1 MTHHHSN
8 RNHLSRFKAALAGA
22 SCLALI
28 TWAQPASA
36 LIVFDPK
43 NYVENLLSAARA
55 LEQIENQVKQLQ
67 NEAQMILKMDL
78 NLEQLGSSVAGDLQ
92 SSMNGI
98 KELIDKAD
106 GIAMSVTETQSETK
120 RLFPSEYASAL
131 SNDDSLK
138 LASERWTE
146 TLDAFKRSMALEA
159 KVTEATATDSTVL
172 SDLLTKSSSSI
183 GNLQVQQA
191 GNELL
196 GLSVKQQ
203 LQLQNLL
210 ASGERAQHLD
220 RARAMAEQEEAR
232 LRFKTFLGD
241 GTAYTR

>member
-1 MTHHHSN
+1 MT
-8 RNHLSRFKAALAGA
+8 NHTFKQSRPSRLKTVLAAA
-22 SCLALI
+22 SCLTLLAL
-28 TWAQPASA
+28 AQPSSA

-67 NEAQMILKMDL
+67 NEAQMILQMDL
-78 NLEQLGSSVAGDLQ
+78 NLEQLGSSVVGDLQ
-92 SSMNGI
+92 SSMKDI
-98 KELIDKAD
+98 KALIDKAD
-106 GIAMSVTETQSETK
+106 GIAMSVTETQSETQ
-120 RLFPSEYASAL
+120 RLFPSDYASAL
-131 SNDDSLK
+131 SNDESLK
-138 LASERWTE
+138 MASERWTE

-159 KVTEATATDSTVL
+159 KVTEATAADSNVL
-172 SDLLTKSSSSI
+172 SDLLVMSSSSI

-203 LQLQNLL
+203 LQLQNLM

-220 RARAMAEQEEAR
+220 RARALAEQEEAR

-241 GTAYTR
+241 GTAYTK

>member
-1 MTHHHSN
+1 MTHHHSK
-8 RNHLSRFKAALAGA
+8 RDLSRFKAALAGA
-22 SCLALI
+22 SCLALLML
-28 TWAQPASA
+28 AQPAA
-36 LIVFDPK
+36 AAFPVFDAK
-43 NYVENLLSAARA
+43 NYIENLLSAARA

-78 NLEQLGSSVAGDLQ
+78 NLEKLGSSVVGDLQ
-92 SSMNGI
+92 SSMKDI
-98 KELIDKAD
+98 KDLIDKAD

-131 SNDDSLK
+131 TNDESLK
-138 LASERWTE
+138 LASERWIE

-172 SDLLTKSSSSI
+172 SDLLVKSSSSV

-203 LQLQNLL
+203 LQLQNLV
-210 ASGERAQHLD
+210 AAGERAQHLD
-220 RARAMAEQEEAR
+220 RARALAEQEEAR

-241 GTAYTR
+241 GIAYTH

>member
-8 RNHLSRFKAALAGA
+8 RIHLSRFKAALAGA
-22 SCLALI
+22 GCLAVMVL
-28 TWAQPASA
+28 AQPASA

-67 NEAQMILKMDL
+67 NETQMILKMDL
-78 NLEQLGSSVAGDLQ
+78 NLEQLGSSVVGDLQ
-92 SSMNGI
+92 SSMKDI
-98 KELIDKAD
+98 KDLIDKAD

-131 SNDDSLK
+131 STDESLK

-159 KVTEATATDSTVL
+159 KVTEATATDSNVL

-203 LQLQNLL
+203 LQLQNLM
-210 ASGERAQHLD
+210 AAGERAQHLD
-220 RARAMAEQEEAR
+220 RARALAEQEEAR

>member
-1 MTHHHSN
+1 MKHDIN
-8 RNHLSRFKAALAGA
+8 RSSTKTRFKSALAAA
-22 SCLALI
+22 SCLTLLLF
-28 TWAQPASA
+28 AQPAAA
-36 LIVFDPK
+36 LIVFDPR

-78 NLEQLGSSVAGDLQ
+78 NLEQLGSSVVGDLK
-92 SSMNGI
+92 SSF
-98 KELIDKAD
+98 KEIEDLIDKAD
-106 GIAMSVTETQSETK
+106 GIALSVTETQSETK
-120 RLFPSEYASAL
+120 RLFPSDYAAAL
-131 SNDDSLK
+131 TNDESFK

-159 KVTEATATDSTVL
+159 KITEATATDSGVL
-172 SDLLTKSSSSI
+172 SELLVKSSSSV
-183 GNLQVQQA
+183 GNLQAQQA

-203 LQLQNLL
+203 LQLQNLM
-210 ASGERAQHLD
+210 AAGERAQHLD
-220 RARAMAEQEEAR
+220 RARALAEQEEAR